1 MTRRSVRIHLDSGLE
16 YPEEGRRFRHPD
28 LLAWAR
34 ERRGELIWAALTLA
48 RAWIAAGQPAPA
60 RKLGGFESWSE
71 VVGGILEHASIGGFL
86 GNLEELR
93 EAGQDTSQADFLRAV
108 HGRHA
113 SDPFMSREVIDL
125 GREHFNI
132 AEGTDAELAN
142 RVGYRLRELVDR
154 PRGGLVLRRG
164 TSTHEGGRR
173 WTVEQARAPARDH
186 KPSPASPASDPESAG
201 HAGHAGHET
210 DAGRSEEAGHAGI
223 PPGAHNAE
231 RPLRVGE
238 PEQETYGEAW
248 DRLEGKRG
256 EAT

>member
-1 MTRRSVRIHLDSGLE
+1 MLSDEMTRRSVRIHLDSGLE
-16 YPEEGRRFRHPD
+16 YPEEGRKFRHPD

-34 ERRGELIWAALTLA
+34 SRRGELIWAALILA
-48 RAWIAAGQPAPA
+48 RAWIAAGRPPAP

-71 VVGGILEHASIGGFL
+71 VIGGILENAGVDGFL

-108 HGRHA
+108 HARHG
-113 SDPFMSREVIDL
+113 DEPFLSREVIDL

-132 AEGTDAELAN
+132 GEGTDAELAN

-164 TSTHEGGRR
+164 TSTHEGGRH
-173 WTVEQARAPARDH
+173 WTVKQARAPAQDH
-186 KPSPASPASDPESAG
+186 ESSPASPASGASDPEFAR

-210 DAGRSEEAGHAGI
+210 DPETL
-223 PPGAHNAE
+223 GA
-231 RPLRVGE
+231 
-238 PEQETYGEAW
+238 AW
-248 DRLEGKRG
+248 DRLERRRAQ
-256 EAT
+256 ERDR